1 VEIKMSNITVE
12 GIIEQALKK
21 PEKERALIAERLI
34 SSLDSANDKDVE
46 LAWQKEIEKRL
57 KEIDSGIVRCIPW
70 EDVRER
76 LYQKAHA
83 QY

>member
-1 VEIKMSNITVE
+1 MEVKMSNVTIE
-12 GIIEQALKK
+12 AIIDQALKK

-34 SSLDSANDKDVE
+34 SSLDSTTEKDVE

-70 EDVRER
+70 EDVREQ
-76 LYQKAHA
+76 LYKNAHA
-83 QY
+83 

>member
-1 VEIKMSNITVE
+1 MEVKMSNVTIE
-12 GIIEQALKK
+12 AIIDEALKK

-34 SSLDSANDKDVE
+34 SSLDSTTERDVE

-70 EDVRER
+70 EDVREQ
-76 LYQKAHA
+76 LNKNAHA
-83 QY
+83 